1 MKIITVEDHQA
12 RYLNDLLQ
20 AQRDRIYKEADR
32 SQVSS
37 GSSAGRAKAAE
48 LSRIDLIV
56 LAIKD
61 AEDKP
66 GP

>member
-12 RYLNDLLQ
+12 RYLSNLLQ
-20 AQRDRIYKEADR
+20 AQRERIAKEADK
-32 SQVSS
+32 SMVSS

-48 LSRIDLIV
+48 LQRIDLIV

-61 AEDKP
+61 AQEKP

>member
-12 RYLNDLLQ
+12 RYLNDLLV
-20 AQRDRIYKEADR
+20 AQRERIYKGQNNLA
-32 SQVSS
+32 ST
-37 GSSAGRAKAAE
+37 SSAYRAGAAE

-61 AEDKP
+61 AEEK
-66 GP
+66 